1 VNLNEDKLNLSLRS
15 FLKRVG
21 INSQRHIEATV
32 RERAETGEVSARI
45 PVRVRL
51 TIEGVEE
58 DLIIEGEIDTR

>member
-1 VNLNEDKLNLSLRS
+1 MNLNEDKLNLSLRS